1 MKLVTYI
8 FKNYF
13 PLLFGALALFVIGF
27 EIVDLFMNIWKYIF
41 NNVPVKTVLQILIY
55 YLPKTLTFALPLAML
70 FATCYMLCILS
81 SQNELVALF
90 ASGVS
95 YFKAM
100 LPLIVFAFVLTQG
113 YVIFE
118 DKVVVPCY
126 KLYSELK
133 DACLHIEHDSNNSN
147 IVIRSDNGK
156 IIYKADLYEDAA
168 SRLHG
173 VLIII
178 RNDDGGANS
187 IIKANSALWNEN
199 ENRWILSSSVKYVL
213 SENKELKKTYVN
225 SDDEKLFTEPPVT
238 FKNNKIDI
246 ETATIKESK
255 EFINYLKRTGLPSG
269 EALSVYYKKFSFSF
283 VLLIVTLLAIGLSGK
298 SRRNVIIISMML
310 SLASS
315 VLFYVLQMVTM
326 LLAKFG
332 FVTPVAGAW
341 FPVVVFLIISVVL
354 LRNSKT

>member
-1 MKLVTYI
+1 MKLVSYI
-8 FKNYF
+8 FKNYL
-13 PLLFGALALFVIGF
+13 PLLFGALALFIIGF

-41 NNVPVKTVLQILIY
+41 NNVPVKTVLQILLY

-100 LPLIVFAFVLTQG
+100 LPLIIFAFVLTQL
-113 YVIFE
+113 YIVFE

-147 IVIRSDNGK
+147 IVIRSNSGTV
-156 IIYKADLYEDAA
+156 IYKADLYEDSV

-187 IIKANSALWNEN
+187 IIKANSAVWNED
-199 ENRWILSSSVKYVL
+199 ENRWILSSAVKYVL
-213 SENKELKKTYVN
+213 SNDKELKKTFVT
-225 SDDEKLFTEPPVT
+225 SEDEELLIEPPAT
-238 FKNNKIDI
+238 FKNNKVDI

-269 EALSVYYKKFSFSF
+269 EALSVYYKKYSFSF
-283 VLLIVTLLAIGLSGK
+283 VLLIVTLLAIGLSGRSK
-298 SRRNVIIISMML
+298 RNVIIISMML

-332 FVTPVAGAW
+332 FVTPLAGAW

-354 LRNSKT
+354 LKNSKT